1 MLLSYLLDILL
12 NHQPVRQHHYTCSKG
27 QQLPLLVHLE
37 PFVFLV
43 PLLSGTLSILAFAQS
58 LVSLKSKLKSKS
70 TLFLAAYGGDNQG
83 PDFQKILGKILSLA

>member
-37 PFVFLV
+37 PFVFLCFSS
-43 PLLSGTLSILAFAQS
+43 LFCLELFQS
-58 LVSLKSKLKSKS
+58 WPSL
-70 TLFLAAYGGDNQG
+70 NQYTC
-83 PDFQKILGKILSLA
+83 FT